1 MKRYLYILAAC
12 FAMYSCD
19 KTVID
24 GGLPANVGG
33 KNSIEV
39 VKSSIIF
46 SPDVSE
52 GYVLVRTDGPVT
64 ARSTRSW
71 CTVECFGDS
80 VAVKTTSNYDDLDS
94 RYAQVIVYHQG
105 DSVALNVHQEGPL
118 TASFDDSAVVLG
130 HEGGDAE
137 FAYRSNMIAEVTSDV
152 SWATVEAERNVVKVH
167 VRRNNTEEYRAGE
180 LTCRLGNVTYKVT
193 VAQLDPTEILSRRNW
208 KLDGVLMDGTKLSLT
223 GVLSKLGANYTMT
236 LTGTGISWSFPA
248 TVTKNQLNI
257 PLGTS
262 IGRYEADGRN
272 YHIIPA
278 VGEGENVGTETT
290 LATTGTVGLE
300 MLIDRNTGKWQ
311 GNLNMKPFIS
321 QFTEPVFRFEY
332 WLNSYKGGQSS
343 GGFRFRELTIAQQ

>member
-262 IGRYEADGRN
+262 IGRYTSGGINYYVFPVVGDG
-272 YHIIPA
+272 
-278 VGEGENVGTETT
+278 EEN
-290 LATTGTVGLE
+290 ATSSSMVSLGNIGFTMTCDELS
-300 MLIDRNTGKWQ
+300 GKWS
-311 GNLNMKPFIS
+311 GNLNLKPFVD
-321 QFTEPVFRFEY
+321 QLEKPVFRFEY
-332 WLNSYKGGQSS
+332 WVNSSKTGYSS
-343 GGFRFRELTIAQQ
+343 GGLRFRELTIAQQ